1 MDDGNACSNLDVRIG
16 KSKMMWLLV
25 MFFVACFLAATI
37 GLIGDAIRPEE
48 EDLPETERC
57 KCLICCGQ
65 VPTWNERKDK

>member
-1 MDDGNACSNLDVRIG
+1 
-16 KSKMMWLLV
+16 MMWLLV